1 MSEQSDAEFLK
12 DVKSMLKGIVKEVIE
27 QSKEMRCPVCKK
39 EIEFVYISKYRYD
52 FHLQEMQDIKEK
64 IICPACGGVIPE
76 SSEVGKKVVGWCYDN
91 L

>member
-27 QSKEMRCPVCKK
+27 QSKGKMSCPVCKK

-52 FHLQEMQDIKEK
+52 FHLRVQDMKEK
-64 IICPACGGVIPE
+64 IICPACGGIIPE
-76 SSEVGKKVVGWCYDN
+76 SSEIGKKVVGWCYDN
-91 L
+91 I